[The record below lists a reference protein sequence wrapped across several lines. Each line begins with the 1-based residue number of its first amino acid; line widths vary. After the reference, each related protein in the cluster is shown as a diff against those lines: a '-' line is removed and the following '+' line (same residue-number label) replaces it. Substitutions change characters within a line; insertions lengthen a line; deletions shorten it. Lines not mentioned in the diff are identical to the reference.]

1 MYVFILLYNVHV
13 IYFIIIRLL
22 DKKSG
27 KIKKQISKQ
36 KKQKK
41 KQKQKQRKLKLT
53 NTQKKHN
60 KKTQHFHYT

>member
-1 MYVFILLYNVHV
+1 
-13 IYFIIIRLL
+13 L

-36 KKQKK
+36 KIQQK